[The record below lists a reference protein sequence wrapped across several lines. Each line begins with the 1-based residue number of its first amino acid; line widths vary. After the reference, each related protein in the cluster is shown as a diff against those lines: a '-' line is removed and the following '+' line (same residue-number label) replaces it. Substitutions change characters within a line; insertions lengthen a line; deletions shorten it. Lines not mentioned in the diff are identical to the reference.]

1 MKKLLLPFCLVTACT
16 APTVPGVVAVSYL
29 VDALTST
36 DVDKDLDKPCSCLDP
51 DEPTLVAIHCK
62 EVNGKMVEASPTDS
76 THMCCVAC
84 MRKLGPAPKK

>member
-1 MKKLLLPFCLVTACT
+1 MAKYFSIIFGLLSACT
-16 APTVPGVVAVSYL
+16 APTVPGILGIAA
-29 VDALTST
+29 ALNI
-36 DVDKDLDKPCSCLDP
+36 DKDLDGPCGCLDP